1 MLVREAEVATWSRK
15 RQLYRTTGSTGKS
28 DANSWAVPATGFPP
42 VTSVSRSRPFHVW
55 GHPSLNQSLVYMWSG
70 HPASSPSPPAWGAG
84 HDPSY
89 WNCHHQDVTSS
100 LVYCSVILLIFLY
113 YDSILFV

>member
-55 GHPSLNQSLVYMWSG
+55 GHPSLNQSLVYMWPG